1 MAGRASALLGR
12 RSECDALD
20 RLLDAAR
27 RGESRALV
35 LHGEPGVGKTALL
48 RYVGQRASGCRVVR
62 AGGVQSE
69 MEIAFAGLHQLC
81 APLLGQL
88 DALPGPQRDALRTTF
103 GLSAGDP
110 PDRFLVGLAVL
121 GLLSHVAE
129 ERPLVCVVDDAQW
142 LDEASE
148 QALTFVA
155 RRLLAEPIALV
166 FARRDLGSDRAPMGL
181 PELAIG
187 GLRPVDARALLASAV
202 SGPLDERVRDRIV
215 AETRG
220 NPLALL
226 QLPRGMT
233 PAELAGGFGLPD
245 AHALQG
251 RIEQSFERRV
261 QALPADSQRL
271 LLLAAAEP
279 VGDPV
284 LVWRGAK
291 RLEIPVEAAHPAS
304 AAELLELDHRVRFP
318 HPLVRSAVYR
328 AASVGERQAV
338 HRALAEVTD
347 GALDPDR
354 RAWHRARAAVGPDEA
369 VAEELER
376 SAGRAQARGGAAA
389 EAAFLAQAAELTPD
403 PARRAERQVAAADAK
418 CRAGAFEPALA
429 LLHAAKTGRIE
440 RLMHVRI
447 DLLRAQIA
455 FAVERGRDAPEFLLR
470 AAKQLESL
478 DAPMARE
485 TYLEALFAAL
495 FADRLAAAA
504 GPPEV
509 AARARAGP
517 PAAEPPTVADQL
529 LDGLAALVIDGYAAA
544 APELKQALGTF
555 RGLPTDAWLRW
566 VPHAA
571 HTALVLWDFE
581 RWQAIAEQ
589 QVRAARADGTL
600 ITLPISLSARI
611 AVHVFAGELSAARVL
626 LDEVET
632 VAGVT
637 GARVPS
643 YGAVM
648 IAAWQGDRDVAAELI
663 ETTTKEVLAR
673 GEGLGVT
680 IGQWA
685 GAVLHNGLGQHER
698 AQAAAEQASEDP
710 PRHRRAVQGISN
722 WALIE
727 LVEAAARTGDAE
739 RAADA
744 LRRLSEQA
752 QASGTDW
759 ALGIEARSRALLTD
773 DEADYRDAIERLTR
787 GGVGAFAAR
796 SHLIY
801 GEWLRRARRRA
812 DARRE
817 LRTAHEQFVAMGFAA
832 FADRAER
839 ELRAAGETSGPL
851 TVKVT
856 GTLTAQEAQVA
867 RMARD
872 GLSNADIGARLF
884 ISPRTVQ
891 YHLQKVFAKLEISS
905 RNQLAAV
912 LGEDA
917 SPVRGQGGH

>member
-1 MAGRASALLGR
+1 MAGRPSALLGR
-12 RSECDALD
+12 RSECDTLD
-20 RLLDAAR
+20 RLLDAVR

-48 RYVGQRASGCRVVR
+48 RYVAQRASGCRVVR

-81 APLLGQL
+81 APLLGRL

-103 GLSAGDP
+103 GLSAGDV

-121 GLLSHVAE
+121 GLLSTVAE
-129 ERPLVCVVDDAQW
+129 ERPLVCVVDDSQW
-142 LDEASE
+142 LDQASE

-155 RRLLAEPIALV
+155 RRLLADPIALI
-166 FARRDLGSDRAPMGL
+166 FARRDHEPMGV
-181 PELAIG
+181 PELAIS
-187 GLRPVDARALLASAV
+187 GLRPAESRALLASAV

-226 QLPRGMT
+226 ELPRGMS

-245 AHALQG
+245 ARGMPG
-251 RIEQSFERRV
+251 RIEESFGRRV
-261 QALPADSQRL
+261 RALPPDSRRL

-284 LVWRGAK
+284 LVWSGAE
-291 RLEIPVEAAHPAS
+291 RLGISVEAAHPAS
-304 AAELLELDHRVRFP
+304 AAQLLELGHRVRFS

-328 AASVGERQAV
+328 AAPAHERQAV
-338 HRALAEVTD
+338 HRALADVTD
-347 GALDPDR
+347 RALDPDR
-354 RAWHRARAAVGPDEA
+354 RAWHRARAAAHPDEE
-369 VAEELER
+369 VAGELEH
-376 SAGRAQARGGAAA
+376 SATRAQARGGVAA

-403 PARRAERQVAAADAK
+403 PARRAERQVAAADAMR
-418 CRAGAFEPALA
+418 RAGAFESSLA
-429 LLHAAKTGRIE
+429 LLAAAEAGPHDE
-440 RLMHVRI
+440 LLHVRI

-455 FAVERGRDAPEFLLR
+455 FVVDRGRDAPEFLLR
-470 AAKQLESL
+470 AAKQLEPL
-478 DAPMARE
+478 DPAAARE
-485 TYLEALFAAL
+485 TYLEALYAAL
-495 FADRLAAAA
+495 FADRLAATI
-504 GPPEV
+504 GPSEV
-509 AARARAGP
+509 AARARAG
-517 PAAEPPTVADQL
+517 AKAQRTSVADHLLDAFATLVEDGYTVA
-529 LDGLAALVIDGYAAA
+529 
-544 APELKQALGTF
+544 APKLRTAVDAFGDPD
-555 RGLPTDAWLRW
+555 LPADSWRRW

-571 HTALVLWDFE
+571 FAALLLWDFE
-581 RWQAIAEQ
+581 RWQAIVEEQ
-589 QVRAARADGTL
+589 VKAARADGTL
-600 ITLPISLSARI
+600 IMLPLTLTVRI
-611 AVHVFAGELSAARVL
+611 AVHVFAGELSAARALV
-626 LDEVET
+626 DEVET
-632 VAGVT
+632 LEGVT
-637 GARVPS
+637 GSQVPS

-648 IAAWQGDRDVAAELI
+648 IAAFQSFQDGAGDLAES
-663 ETTTKEVLAR
+663 TRKEALAR
-673 GEGLGVT
+673 GEGLSVT

-685 GAVLHNGLGQHER
+685 SAVVCNGCGQHAR
-698 AQAAAEQASEDP
+698 AQAAAELASEDSP
-710 PRHRRAVQGISN
+710 DRRRAVQGISN
-722 WALIE
+722 WALVE
-727 LVEAAARTGDAE
+727 LVEAAVRTGDTD

-752 QASGTDW
+752 RASGTDW
-759 ALGIEARSRALLTD
+759 ALGVEARSRALLTD
-773 DEADYRDAIERLTR
+773 DEAAYREAIERLTR
-787 GGVGAFAAR
+787 AGVGAFAAR

>member
-1 MAGRASALLGR
+1 
-12 RSECDALD
+12 
-20 RLLDAAR
+20 
-27 RGESRALV
+27 
-35 LHGEPGVGKTALL
+35 
-48 RYVGQRASGCRVVR
+48 
-62 AGGVQSE
+62 
-69 MEIAFAGLHQLC
+69 
-81 APLLGQL
+81 
-88 DALPGPQRDALRTTF
+88 
-103 GLSAGDP
+103 
-110 PDRFLVGLAVL
+110 
-121 GLLSHVAE
+121 
-129 ERPLVCVVDDAQW
+129 
-142 LDEASE
+142 
-148 QALTFVA
+148 
-155 RRLLAEPIALV
+155 
-166 FARRDLGSDRAPMGL
+166 
-181 PELAIG
+181 
-187 GLRPVDARALLASAV
+187 
-202 SGPLDERVRDRIV
+202 
-215 AETRG
+215 
-220 NPLALL
+220 
-226 QLPRGMT
+226 
-233 PAELAGGFGLPD
+233 
-245 AHALQG
+245 
-251 RIEQSFERRV
+251 
-261 QALPADSQRL
+261 
-271 LLLAAAEP
+271 
-279 VGDPV
+279 
-284 LVWRGAK
+284 
-291 RLEIPVEAAHPAS
+291 
-304 AAELLELDHRVRFP
+304 
-318 HPLVRSAVYR
+318 
-328 AASVGERQAV
+328 
-338 HRALAEVTD
+338 
-347 GALDPDR
+347 
-354 RAWHRARAAVGPDEA
+354 
-369 VAEELER
+369 
-376 SAGRAQARGGAAA
+376 
-389 EAAFLAQAAELTPD
+389 
-403 PARRAERQVAAADAK
+403 
-418 CRAGAFEPALA
+418 
-429 LLHAAKTGRIE
+429 
-440 RLMHVRI
+440 MHVRI

-470 AAKQLESL
+470 AAKQLEPL
-478 DAPMARE
+478 DAPLARE

-544 APELKQALGTF
+544 APQLRQALDAF
-555 RGLPTDAWLRW
+555 RDCDLPTDAWLRW

-611 AVHVFAGELSAARVL
+611 AVHVFAGELSAAKVL

-698 AQAAAEQASEDP
+698 ARAAAEQASEDSP
-710 PRHRRAVQGISN
+710 QRRRAVQGISN
-722 WALIE
+722 WALVE

-773 DEADYRDAIERLTR
+773 DEADYREAIERLTR